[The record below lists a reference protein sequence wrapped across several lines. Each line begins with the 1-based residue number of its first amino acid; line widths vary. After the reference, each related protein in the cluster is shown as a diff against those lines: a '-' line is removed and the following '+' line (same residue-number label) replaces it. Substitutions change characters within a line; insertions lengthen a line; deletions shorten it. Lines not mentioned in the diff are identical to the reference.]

1 MIHSFQQIVTGS
13 SVLPESM
20 VFSGGRDDRS
30 VPIVFSFFY
39 LRTDHRSI
47 LVDTSCFTMP
57 GMELENP
64 IPPDEALLSHGV
76 HPEDVTDVVITHA
89 HHDHIEGVRCFPQAT
104 FYMQADEYLHGGKA
118 CFPENARM
126 VCFQHEYLLE
136 DLRIKRIGGHSIGS
150 CVAEFLFHGRQ
161 CVIGGDECYS
171 YVNILRRIPTANPYC
186 PVNASQFIETYARP
200 EWLVLLPHQ
209 PLNSDSFIPESRR
222 NKHGFPPF

>member
-1 MIHSFQQIVTGS
+1 MIHSLHQIITS
-13 SVLPESM
+13 RSFLPESM
-20 VFSGGRDDRS
+20 ILSGGRSDQP

-39 LRTDHRSI
+39 LKTDRRRI

-76 HPEDVTDVVITHA
+76 HPKDITDVVITHA

-104 FYMQADEYLHGGKA
+104 FYMQTDEYLHGGKA
-118 CFPENARM
+118 YFPKNAHI
-126 VCFQHEYLLE
+126 VCFQDEYLLD
-136 DLRIKRIGGHSIGS
+136 DLHIKRMGGHSIGS
-150 CVAEFLFHGRQ
+150 CVAEFRFHARQ

-171 YVNILRRIPTANPYC
+171 YTNILRRMPTANPYC

-209 PLNSDSFIPESRR
+209 PRNSDSFILST
-222 NKHGFPPF
+222 NSNSF